1 MGGSEAQ
8 ESGEE
13 DFGVEG
19 AQRREFLIFPPPR
32 LCLQCSYDH
41 PQFVEREHWRP
52 S

>member
-13 DFGVEG
+13 DFGEEG
-19 AQRREFLIFPPPR
+19 AQRREFLIFSPPR
-32 LCLQCSYDH
+32 LCLQWSFDH
-41 PQFVEREHWRP
+41 PQFVERKHGRP